1 MSNTKTPP
9 LRLAI
14 AGLGAIGMT
23 LARHVDQGGIGGMSL
38 VAVATRD
45 KARAA
50 ERLAAF
56 ARPPDVLPLAAL
68 GDAADVI
75 VECVPPAHFMEV
87 AEPVLSNGRIFMP
100 LSAAVLLSH
109 PELVD
114 LARETGGRII
124 IPTGAL
130 IGLDAVRAAAS
141 GGIGTVKLVT
151 RKPPAALKDAPY
163 MAANGISLDNL
174 SAPKLLFSGSARDAA
189 KGFPANLNVAA
200 ALALAGCGP
209 DRTQVEIW
217 ADPEATRNIQT
228 VTVTSVCADFTMSI
242 ENVPSTE
249 NPRTGKITAHSVIAA
264 LSRLTSP
271 LVAGS

>member
-1 MSNTKTPP
+1 MSNTSTPP

-23 LARHVDQGGIGGMSL
+23 LARHVDKGAIAAMSL
-38 VAVATRD
+38 VAVAARD
-45 KARAA
+45 HSRAKQ
-50 ERLAAF
+50 RLAAF
-56 ARPPDVLPLAAL
+56 AHPPDVLPLGAL
-68 GDAADVI
+68 GDVADVI
-75 VECVPPAHFMEV
+75 VECIPAAHFMEV
-87 AEPVLSNGRIFMP
+87 AEPALAKGRIFMP
-100 LSAAVLLSH
+100 LSAAALLSH

-114 LARETGGRII
+114 LARQKGGRII

-163 MAANGISLDNL
+163 VAANNISLDNL
-174 SAPKLLFSGSARDAA
+174 SAPKLLFSGSAREAA
-189 KGFPANLNVAA
+189 KGFPASRKVAA
-200 ALALAGCGP
+200 AVALAGCGAGQ
-209 DRTQVEIW
+209 TQVEIW
-217 ADPEATRNIQT
+217 ADPEVTRNIQT
-228 VTVTSVCADFTMSI
+228 VIVTSACADFTMTI
-242 ENVPSTE
+242 ENVPSDE